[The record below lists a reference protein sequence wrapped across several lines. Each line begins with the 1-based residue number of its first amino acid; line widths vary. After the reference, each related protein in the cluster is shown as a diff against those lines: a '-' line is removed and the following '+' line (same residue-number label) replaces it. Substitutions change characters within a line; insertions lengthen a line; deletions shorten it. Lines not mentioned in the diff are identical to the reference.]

1 MEIASNKGVIA
12 DASTP
17 AGRAGMSESE
27 WREAIKFDSTDTGWV
42 IMSIGMAIG
51 AGIVFLPVQVGLMG
65 LWVFLLSSVIGY
77 PAMYLFQRLFIN
89 TLAES
94 PECKDYPSV
103 ISGYLGKN
111 WGILLGALYFVMLVI
126 WMFVYSTA
134 ITNDSASYL
143 HTFGVTEGLLS
154 DSPFYGLVLIC
165 ILVAI
170 SSRGEKL
177 LFKISTGMVL
187 FDRSGHRT
195 KFTNVG
201 RMLLER
207 GRVLLE
213 AADKLTTDAEALARG
228 WETHLTIV
236 TEALVPTPAFFP
248 LIDKLAAKANTQLA
262 IITEVLAGAW
272 ERLEQGRADIVI
284 APDMHFRS
292 SSEIN
297 SRKLYTLMNVY
308 VAAPDHPIHQEPE
321 PLSEVTRVK
330 YRGIAVA
337 DTARERPV
345 LTVQLLD
352 KQPRLTVSTI
362 EDKRQALLAGLGV
375 ATMPYPMVEKDIA
388 EGRLRV
394 VSPESTSEIDI
405 IMAWRRDSMGEAKS
419 WCLREIP
426 KLFSGK

>member
-1 MEIASNKGVIA
+1 MAKERALTLEALRVMDALDRRGSFAAAA
-12 DASTP
+12 DEL
-17 AGRAGMSESE
+17 GRVPSA
-27 WREAIKFDSTDTGWV
+27 
-42 IMSIGMAIG
+42 
-51 AGIVFLPVQVGLMG
+51 
-65 LWVFLLSSVIGY
+65 LSY
-77 PAMYLFQRLFIN
+77 TMQ
-89 TLAES
+89 
-94 PECKDYPSV
+94 
-103 ISGYLGKN
+103 
-111 WGILLGALYFVMLVI
+111 
-126 WMFVYSTA
+126 
-134 ITNDSASYL
+134 
-143 HTFGVTEGLLS
+143 
-154 DSPFYGLVLIC
+154 
-165 ILVAI
+165 
-170 SSRGEKL
+170 KL
-177 LFKISTGMVL
+177 EEELDVVL

-297 SRKLYTLMNVY
+297 SRKLYKLMNVY

-321 PLSEVTRVK
+321 SLSEVTRVK

-362 EDKRQALLAGLGV
+362 EDKRQALLA
-375 ATMPYPMVEKDIA
+375 
-388 EGRLRV
+388 
-394 VSPESTSEIDI
+394 
-405 IMAWRRDSMGEAKS
+405 WRRCRIRWSKKISRKGGCVSSAQNRPARS
-419 WCLREIP
+419 ILLWP
-426 KLFSGK
+426 GVVTVWGKRNPGVCGKFPNFLAENNICYC

>member
-1 MEIASNKGVIA
+1 MAKERALTLEALRVMDAIDRRGSFAAAA
-12 DASTP
+12 DEL
-17 AGRAGMSESE
+17 GRVPSA
-27 WREAIKFDSTDTGWV
+27 
-42 IMSIGMAIG
+42 
-51 AGIVFLPVQVGLMG
+51 
-65 LWVFLLSSVIGY
+65 LSY
-77 PAMYLFQRLFIN
+77 TMQ
-89 TLAES
+89 
-94 PECKDYPSV
+94 
-103 ISGYLGKN
+103 
-111 WGILLGALYFVMLVI
+111 
-126 WMFVYSTA
+126 
-134 ITNDSASYL
+134 
-143 HTFGVTEGLLS
+143 
-154 DSPFYGLVLIC
+154 
-165 ILVAI
+165 
-170 SSRGEKL
+170 KL
-177 LFKISTGMVL
+177 EEELDVVL

-405 IMAWRRDSMGEAKS
+405 IMAWRRDSMGEGVCGKFPNFLAENNRLSTFYKVLNYYS
-419 WCLREIP
+419 CSSFGSGP
-426 KLFSGK
+426 KRFSPGVPAWQLKTMIISQPINGIKNSSAHHAERSVSCRRRN